1 MLAYCNLYQCI
12 IPVLVPHFNVGN
24 GNLKLFYCSLGC
36 SPEIHVT
43 GVPANRNP
51 GVWCERMGT

>member
-43 GVPANRNP
+43 GVPGNRNP
-51 GVWCERMGT
+51 SV

>member
-1 MLAYCNLYQCI
+1 MLVYCNLYQCI
-12 IPVLVPHFNVGN
+12 IPVHVPHFNVGN

-43 GVPANRNP
+43 GVPGNRNP
-51 GVWCERMGT
+51 SVWCERMGA

>member
-24 GNLKLFYCSLGC
+24 GNLKLLIT
-36 SPEIHVT
+36 PEILRT
-43 GVPANRNP
+43 L
-51 GVWCERMGT
+51 VWA